1 MSLYRR
7 QGKTSEFLASESIK
21 NDSARVLISAK
32 MDKDALILWQYVY
45 ENVPNWIEITVKDD
59 CNDEVKPSSCSEGD
73 KLNIT
78 LKCIAFE
85 NNRYIFTLEG
95 WNVFLHNDDLVSIT
109 NKVNI
114 LGLKH
119 GFETLGY
126 SVEPWNHAPEKLN
139 LMKPYELQSIYRA
152 TLNSIL
158 VSSCLHLI

>member
-1 MSLYRR
+1 M
-7 QGKTSEFLASESIK
+7 TSILQKIDESIQASRKDPEFLASESIK

-85 NNRYIFTLEG
+85 NNRYIFTL
-95 WNVFLHNDDLVSIT
+95 
-109 NKVNI
+109 
-114 LGLKH
+114 
-119 GFETLGY
+119 
-126 SVEPWNHAPEKLN
+126 
-139 LMKPYELQSIYRA
+139 
-152 TLNSIL
+152 
-158 VSSCLHLI
+158 